1 MVDPQEIENGRKTVD
16 GSCPTGWCSWTVA
29 KLPARAPPYGRS
41 GRAASRGVV
50 IGGSSGKVGF
60 ATRNLI
66 EDQPMT
72 DEMMSL
78 KDLVAKSAD
87 ADVLREMIGFAAERL
102 MEMEVGALTGA
113 SYGEKSAERLVQRNG
128 YRERDWE
135 TRAGTVELRI
145 PRLRKGSYFPGFLE
159 PRRMA
164 EKALTAVIQEAYIQ
178 GISTRSVDDLVKS
191 LGMSGISKSQVSRLC
206 EEIDERVTAFLDRPI
221 EGDWPYLWVDAT
233 YVKVR
238 QAGRIVSVAVIV
250 AVGVN
255 TDGRREV
262 LGMDVGPSEAETF
275 WTAFLRKLARR
286 GLRGVKLVVS
296 DAHEGIKAAASR
308 VLTAT
313 WQRCRVHFMRNVL
326 AHAGRQGRRV
336 VSAFIATAFA
346 QNDADSARQ
355 QWRRV
360 ADQLRPK
367 VPKLAV
373 LMDDA
378 EPDVLAYMSFP
389 AQHRAKLHSTN
400 PLERLNGEIKR
411 RTEVVGIFPNEA
423 AITRLVGAILLE
435 QNDEWAVQRARY
447 MTLETITALGDDPLV
462 GLPDMAA

>member
-1 MVDPQEIENGRKTVD
+1 
-16 GSCPTGWCSWTVA
+16 
-29 KLPARAPPYGRS
+29 
-41 GRAASRGVV
+41 
-50 IGGSSGKVGF
+50 
-60 ATRNLI
+60 
-66 EDQPMT
+66 MT
-72 DEMMSL
+72 DPMMDLKSL
-78 KDLVAKSAD
+78 LEKTPD
-87 ADVLREMIGFAAERL
+87 ADVVREMIGFAAERL

-113 SYGEKSAERLVQRNG
+113 GYGEKSAERLAQRNG

-145 PRLRKGSYFPGFLE
+145 PKLRKGSYFPGFLE
-159 PRRMA
+159 PRRMT

-178 GISTRSVDDLVKS
+178 GISTRSVDDLVKA

-206 EEIDERVTAFLDRPI
+206 QEIDERVGAFLDRPI
-221 EGDWPYLWVDAT
+221 EGDWPYLWIDAT
-233 YVKVR
+233 YVKAR
-238 QAGRIVSVAVIV
+238 SEGRIVSMAVIV

-255 TDGRREV
+255 SDGRREV
-262 LGMDVGPSEAETF
+262 LGMDIGPSEAETF

-286 GLRGVKLVVS
+286 GLRGVKLVIS
-296 DAHEGIKAAASR
+296 DAHEGIKAAVAK

-313 WQRCRVHFMRNVL
+313 WQRCRVHFMRNAL
-326 AHAGRQGRRV
+326 AHAGRSGRRV

-346 QNDADSARQ
+346 QDDAEAARQ

-367 VPKLAV
+367 VPKLAS
-373 LMDDA
+373 LMDESEA
-378 EPDVLAYMSFP
+378 DVLAYMTFP

-435 QNDEWAVQRARY
+435 QNDEWSVQRARY
-447 MTLETITALGDDPLV
+447 MTLETITALSDDPLV
-462 GLPDMAA
+462 NLPLAAA